1 MNQWSNWTSRAV
13 QTTTKGLSLE
23 LPKVESPELD
33 LFLFKVEYRDRTFE
47 RREVRAIIAK
57 KLAQWISQH
66 WSSR

>member
-33 LFLFKVEYRDRTFE
+33 LFLFKVEYREKTGPMDY
-47 RREVRAIIAK
+47 
-57 KLAQWISQH
+57 
-66 WSSR
+66 

>member
-33 LFLFKVEYRDRTFE
+33 LFLFKVEYREKTGPMD
-47 RREVRAIIAK
+47 
-57 KLAQWISQH
+57 
-66 WSSR
+66 

>member
-33 LFLFKVEYRDRTFE
+33 LFLFKVDRDQTFE
-47 RREVRAIIAK
+47 RREAKAIIAK
-57 KLAQWISQH
+57 KLAQWIISQH